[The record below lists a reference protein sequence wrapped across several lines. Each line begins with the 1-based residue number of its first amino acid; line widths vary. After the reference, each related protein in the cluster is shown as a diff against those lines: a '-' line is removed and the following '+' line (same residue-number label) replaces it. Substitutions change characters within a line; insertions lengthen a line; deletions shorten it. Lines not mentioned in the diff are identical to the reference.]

1 MTNIIRRTPG
11 PLVLAG
17 FVVAVAVVAVVGGL
31 AAAGSRTVYTSL
43 TLPAWAPPAW
53 LFGPMWTVLYALIA
67 LSGWLYWRAGGTGH
81 GLGWYAAGLLL
92 NAAWTPLFFAAG
104 AYTTALVDIVAL
116 DVVIAATV
124 LVFRRTSALAATL
137 QLPYLAWTLFA
148 TALNTA
154 IVVLN

>member
-1 MTNIIRRTPG
+1 MTNIIRRAPG

-31 AAAGSRTVYTSL
+31 AAAGSRAVYTSL

-53 LFGPMWTVLYALIA
+53 LFGPVWTVLYALIA
-67 LSGWLYWRAGGTGH
+67 LSGWLYWRTGGTGR

-92 NAAWTPLFFAAG
+92 NAAWTPLFFAAS
-104 AYTTALVDIVAL
+104 AYTAALADILVL
-116 DVVIAATV
+116 DVVIAGTV
-124 LVFRRTSALAATL
+124 LLFRRTSPLAAAL

-148 TALNTA
+148 TALNAA